1 MLFFLLFRSCILTT
15 HFSSFFFVPLLHSQ
29 FIIIISQQEAHITS
43 SLKAHGKLHA
53 VTMKAWASSKL
64 GDPSSSLNH
73 AYNRPP
79 SVQPPSPPYE
89 GRQHQQHQNTMSPP
103 PPVQM
108 PTRTPLARTPSYR
121 GGEEM
126 QSRMAAMMQGALV
139 SETKPAQRRGSNR
152 DERKAQGGGPVAAAL
167 YKEGS
172 RVSAPFGG
180 PGGERYIGRVIGL
193 LQDGNAWR

>member
-1 MLFFLLFRSCILTT
+1 MFVCFNFILFLLPAF
-15 HFSSFFFVPLLHSQ
+15 HPLSHVHLPPPC
-29 FIIIISQQEAHITS
+29 SQQEAHIAS
-43 SLKAHGKLHA
+43 SLKAHGKSHA

-89 GRQHQQHQNTMSPP
+89 GLQHHQNQKQNAMSPP
-103 PPVQM
+103 PPVHL

-126 QSRMAAMMQGALV
+126 QSRMSAMMQGALV

-152 DERKAQGGGPVAAAL
+152 DERKGQGPGQQAAL
-167 YKEGS
+167 YREGS
-172 RVSAPFGG
+172 RVSAPYGG
-180 PGGERYIGRVIGL
+180 PGGERYIGRVIGV
-193 LQDGNAWR
+193 QPDGSSGWR